1 MESVIEKLGKV
12 SVTVEKDYHNSE
24 KEYNKLTIVEEQG
37 AFKTYISRKPV
48 PIGIELTNR
57 EYWIPFSGVLESI
70 TFDYLKFKRDY
81 ASGNALED
89 NSIITR
95 HILDR
100 NIERIKIAL
109 KAISEEEI
117 NDDAVIE
124 RTIKDRNVTSNKIA
138 QENILTEHF
147 AKKSVVTA
155 ILADYAVTA
164 IKLADNSVTTRTIV
178 NENVTDTKLAN
189 DAVTTRSISKESI
202 TQEKLANNS
211 IATRSLIDENV
222 TKEKLAIN
230 SVSESKIVDKNV
242 TNRKIADSTIE
253 IEKLSATLRETIK
266 AATGVPGD
274 LANDITKL
282 MRKVFPLEVI
292 VNITPTALQEK
303 GTSTEITITWSA
315 KVEGEIVNPAS
326 VFVNEQDVT
335 EQTSYKETVSD
346 SKNFN
351 IEITAEG
358 RVTSITKSITYVYPI
373 FTGFNA
379 ATEFTES
386 LPDSLTKLELRSS
399 LGIITDTKSNT
410 STSNYYWIVSPYKVN
425 NVVTSGISIINDFI
439 YTTAEYK
446 GTTYHCYRL
455 NAPSSTDTFIFT
467 IS

>member
-1 MESVIEKLGKV
+1 MESVIEKLGKA
-12 SVTVEKDYHNSE
+12 SVTVEKDYHSSE

-37 AFKTYISRKPV
+37 AFKTYLSRKPV
-48 PIGIELTNR
+48 PVGVALTNR

-117 NDDAVIE
+117 DDDAVIE

-178 NENVTDTKLAN
+178 NENVT
-189 DAVTTRSISKESI
+189 
-202 TQEKLANNS
+202 QEKLA
-211 IATRSLIDENV
+211 ID
-222 TKEKLAIN
+222 

-242 TNRKIADSTIE
+242 TNRKISDNTIE

-282 MRKVFPLEVI
+282 MRKVFPLDVI
-292 VNITPTALQEK
+292 VNITPTTLQEK
-303 GTSTEITITWSA
+303 GTSTEITITWTA

-326 VFVNEQDVT
+326 VFVNEQDIT
-335 EQTSYKETVSD
+335 EQTFYKETVSD

-351 IEITAEG
+351 VEITAEG
-358 RVTSITKSITYVYPI
+358 RVTSITKNITYVYPI
-373 FTGFNA
+373 FTGFNS
-379 ATEFTES
+379 ATTFAES
-386 LPDSLTKLELRSS
+386 LVEALTKLELRSS
-399 LGIITDTKSNT
+399 LGTITDTKTNN
-410 STSNYYWIVSPYKVN
+410 STSNYYWIVSPYKIN

-439 YTTAEYK
+439 YTTVEYK

-455 NAPSSTDTFIFT
+455 NAPSSTDTFTFT

>member
-1 MESVIEKLGKV
+1 MKSIKTNLGKV
-12 SVTVEKDYHNSE
+12 SVTVEKKFHTSN
-24 KEYNKLTIVEEQG
+24 KEYDKLVIVEEQG

-81 ASGNALED
+81 ASGNALEN
-89 NSIITR
+89 NSIIAR

-117 NDDAVIE
+117 DDNAVIE

-189 DAVTTRSISKESI
+189 DAVTTRSISKESV
-202 TQEKLANNS
+202 TQ
-211 IATRSLIDENV
+211 
-222 TKEKLAIN
+222 EKLAIN
-230 SVSESKIVDKNV
+230 SVSEPKIVDKSV
-242 TNRKIADSTIE
+242 TNRKIADNTIE
-253 IEKLSATLRETIK
+253 IEKLSTTLRETIK
-266 AATGVPGD
+266 ATASVSGD

-282 MRKVFPLEVI
+282 MRKVFPLEVT
-292 VNITPTALQEK
+292 VNITPTTLQEK

-315 KVEGEIVNPAS
+315 KVEDEIVNPAS
-326 VFVNEQDVT
+326 IFVNGYDVT
-335 EQTSYKETVSD
+335 EQTSYKEIVSD

-351 IEITAEG
+351 VEVTAKG
-358 RVTSITKSITYVYPI
+358 RVTSVTKNITYVYPI
-373 FTGFNA
+373 FTGFNS
-379 ATEFTES
+379 ATTFTES
-386 LPDSLTKLELRSS
+386 LAKTLTKLGLRSS
-399 LGIITDTKSNT
+399 LGTIIDTKTNN

-425 NVVTSGISIINDFI
+425 NVVTSGISIISDFI

-446 GTTYHCYRL
+446 GTIYHCYRL
-455 NAPSSTDTFIFT
+455 NAPSSIDTFTFT

>member
-1 MESVIEKLGKV
+1 MKSIIKKLGKT
-12 SVTVEKDYHNSE
+12 SITVEKDYHSSN
-24 KEYNKLTIVEEQG
+24 KEYNKLTVVEEQG
-37 AFKTYISRKPV
+37 SFKTYLSRKPV
-48 PIGIELTNR
+48 PVGIELTNR
-57 EYWIPFSGVLESI
+57 EYWICFSGVLESI

-95 HILDR
+95 HILNR

-117 NDDAVIE
+117 DNNAIIE

-138 QENILTEHF
+138 KENILTEHF
-147 AKKSVVTA
+147 AKKSVITD
-155 ILADYAVTA
+155 ILDDYIITA
-164 IKLADNSVTTRTIV
+164 IKLANNSVTTRSIV
-178 NENVTDTKLAN
+178 NEN
-189 DAVTTRSISKESI
+189 I
-202 TQEKLANNS
+202 
-211 IATRSLIDENV
+211 
-222 TKEKLAIN
+222 TKEKLAID
-230 SVSESKIVDKNV
+230 SVSEHKIVDKNV
-242 TNRKIADSTIE
+242 TNRKIADNTIE
-253 IEKLSATLRETIK
+253 IEKLSTTLRETIK

-282 MRKVFPLEVI
+282 MRKVFPLDVT

-315 KVEGEIVNPAS
+315 KVEGEVVTPAS
-326 VFVNEQDVT
+326 VFVNESDVT
-335 EQTSYKETVSD
+335 GQTSYKETVFD
-346 SKNFN
+346 SKTF
-351 IEITAEG
+351 IVKVTAEG
-358 RVTSITKSITYVYPI
+358 RVTSVNKSITYVYPI

-386 LPDSLTKLELRSS
+386 LVEALTKLGLRSS
-399 LGIITDTKSNT
+399 LGTISDTKTNT

-425 NVVTSGISIINDFI
+425 NVVTSGISIISDFI
-439 YTTAEYK
+439 YTTVQYK

-455 NAPSSTDTFIFT
+455 NAPSSTDTFTFI

>member
-1 MESVIEKLGKV
+1 MESVIEKLGKA
-12 SVTVEKDYHNSE
+12 SVTVEKDYHSSE
-24 KEYNKLTIVEEQG
+24 KEYNKLTVVEEQG
-37 AFKTYISRKPV
+37 AFKTYLSRKPV
-48 PIGIELTNR
+48 PVGVALTNR

-89 NSIITR
+89 NSIIAR

-117 NDDAVIE
+117 DDNAVIE

-138 QENILTEHF
+138 QENIFTEHF

-155 ILADYAVTA
+155 ILADYAITA

-178 NENVTDTKLAN
+178 NEN
-189 DAVTTRSISKESI
+189 I
-202 TQEKLANNS
+202 TQEKLA
-211 IATRSLIDENV
+211 ID
-222 TKEKLAIN
+222 
-230 SVSESKIVDKNV
+230 SVSEPKIVDKNV
-242 TNRKIADSTIE
+242 TNRKIADNTIE
-253 IEKLSATLRETIK
+253 IEKLSSTLRETIK

-282 MRKVFPLEVI
+282 MRKVFPLEVT

-315 KVEGEIVNPAS
+315 KVEGEIVTPAS
-326 VFVNEQDVT
+326 VFVNGHDVT

-351 IEITAEG
+351 VKVTAEG
-358 RVTSITKSITYVYPI
+358 RVTSVTKNITYVYPI
-373 FTGFNA
+373 FTGFNS
-379 ATEFTES
+379 ATEFTEN
-386 LPDSLTKLELRSS
+386 LTESLTKLALRAS
-399 LGIITDTKSNT
+399 LGTITDTKTNN

-439 YTTAEYK
+439 YTTVEYK
-446 GTTYHCYRL
+446 GITYHCYRL
-455 NAPSSTDTFIFT
+455 NAPSSIDTFTFT

>member
-1 MESVIEKLGKV
+1 MKSIKTNLGKV
-12 SVTVEKDYHNSE
+12 SVTVEKKFHTSN
-24 KEYNKLTIVEEQG
+24 KEYDKLVIVEEQG

-89 NSIITR
+89 NSIIAR

-117 NDDAVIE
+117 DDDAVIE

-155 ILADYAVTA
+155 ILADYAITA
-164 IKLADNSVTTRTIV
+164 IKLADNCVTTRTIA
-178 NENVTDTKLAN
+178 NENVT
-189 DAVTTRSISKESI
+189 
-202 TQEKLANNS
+202 Q
-211 IATRSLIDENV
+211 
-222 TKEKLAIN
+222 EKLAIN
-230 SVSESKIVDKNV
+230 SVSEHKIVDKNV
-242 TNRKIADSTIE
+242 TNRKIADNTIE

-282 MRKVFPLEVI
+282 MRKVFPLDVI

-315 KVEGEIVNPAS
+315 KIEGEIISLES
-326 VFVNEQDVT
+326 VFVNGHDVT
-335 EQTSYKETVSD
+335 DKTSYKETVSD
-346 SKNFN
+346 SKTFVVK
-351 IEITAEG
+351 ITAEG
-358 RVTSITKSITYVYPI
+358 RVTSVNKSITYVYPI

-379 ATEFTES
+379 ATEFTERVAE
-386 LPDSLTKLELRSS
+386 SLTKLGLRSS
-399 LGIITDTKSNT
+399 LGTITDTKTNT
-410 STSNYYWIVSPYKVN
+410 STSNYYWIISPYKVN
-425 NVVTSGISIINDFI
+425 NVVTSGISIISDFI
-439 YTTAEYK
+439 YTTTQYK

-455 NAPSSTDTFIFT
+455 NAPSSVDTFTFT